1 MILRLSP
8 ALNTEKNFWRRKK
21 GDTDFGFKNSARQ
34 HSYMNEAGLVL
45 IICGPTGSGKSNAGL
60 ILAEKIGGEIIP
72 ADAFQFYRG
81 LDLGT
86 AKPTVLERNK
96 IPHHL
101 IDCLSPEE
109 NANAHWYAEKVRLLV
124 PEIIRRKKVPILVGG
139 SGLYLRAVLDG
150 FFEVPEPAA
159 VLEARKQLLGVGP
172 EELFS
177 RLQRVDPEAAA
188 RIHPNDT
195 YRLGRALEVY
205 LGTGKPIS
213 TFRRQDMRF
222 AYPFR
227 LFGIYRN
234 REELY
239 LRIERRVEEIFR
251 AGFPAEVKALRERY
265 DFSLPAFEAIGY
277 REAAAYLS
285 GEISLPDVKKIIKQ
299 KTRNYAKRQMTW
311 FRKEK
316 RIQWLNFSGRP

>member
-1 MILRLSP
+1 
-8 ALNTEKNFWRRKK
+8 
-21 GDTDFGFKNSARQ
+21 
-34 HSYMNEAGLVL
+34 MNESRLVL
-45 IICGPTGSGKSNAGL
+45 VICGPTGTGKSEAGL
-60 ILAEKIGGEIIP
+60 ILAGKIGGEIIS

-86 AKPTVLERNK
+86 AKPTGSERK
-96 IPHHL
+96 EVPHHL
-101 IDCLSPEE
+101 IDCLSPEK

-124 PEIIRRKKVPILVGG
+124 PEIIGRKMVPILVGG

-159 VLEARKQLLGVGP
+159 VLEARKELLGVGP
-172 EELFS
+172 EELLS
-177 RLQRVDPEAAA
+177 RLKRVDPEAAK
-188 RIHPNDT
+188 RIHPNDI

-205 LGTGKPIS
+205 LATGKPIS
-213 TFRRQDMRF
+213 ALRRQNTRF

-227 LFGIYRN
+227 LFGVYRN

-239 LRIERRVEEIFR
+239 RRIDRRVEEIFA
-251 AGFPAEVKALRERY
+251 AGFLAEVKALRECY

-285 GEISLPDVKKIIKQ
+285 GETSLTEAKKIIKQ

-316 RIQWLNFSGRP
+316 RILWLDFSGLLL

>member
-1 MILRLSP
+1 
-8 ALNTEKNFWRRKK
+8 
-21 GDTDFGFKNSARQ
+21 
-34 HSYMNEAGLVL
+34 MNEDKSVLV
-45 IICGPTGSGKSNAGL
+45 ICGPTGAGKSEAGL
-60 ILAEKIGGEIIP
+60 ILAERIGGEIIS

-86 AKPTVLERNK
+86 AKPTASERK
-96 IPHHL
+96 EVTHHL

-109 NANAHWYAEKVRLLV
+109 NANAHWYGEKVRFLV
-124 PEIIRRKKVPILVGG
+124 PEIIGRKKVPILVGG

-150 FFEVPEPAA
+150 FFEVPEQAA
-159 VLEARKQLLGVGP
+159 VLEARKELFGIGP

-177 RLQRVDPEAAA
+177 RLKRVDPEAAV

-205 LGTGKPIS
+205 LATGKPIS
-213 TFRRQDMRF
+213 VLRRQKISF

-227 LFGIYRN
+227 FFGVYRN

-239 LRIERRVEEIFR
+239 RRIDRRVEAIFA
-251 AGFPAEVKALRERY
+251 AGFLAEVKALRGRY
-265 DFSLPAFEAIGY
+265 DFVLPAFEAIGY
-277 REAAAYLS
+277 REAAAHLS
-285 GEISLPDVKKIIKQ
+285 GKISLPETKKIIKQ

-316 RIQWLNFSGRP
+316 RISWLDFSGQD

>member
-1 MILRLSP
+1 
-8 ALNTEKNFWRRKK
+8 
-21 GDTDFGFKNSARQ
+21 
-34 HSYMNEAGLVL
+34 MNEDKSILV
-45 IICGPTGSGKSNAGL
+45 ICGPTGAGKSEAGL
-60 ILAEKIGGEIIP
+60 ILAERMGGEIIS

-86 AKPTVLERNK
+86 AKPTVEERK
-96 IPHHL
+96 KVPHHL

-109 NANAHWYAEKVRLLV
+109 NANAYWYAEKVRLLV
-124 PEIIRRKKVPILVGG
+124 PEIIGRKKVPILVGG

-150 FFEVPEPAA
+150 FFEVPEQAA

-172 EELFS
+172 EELLS
-177 RLQRVDPEAAA
+177 QLKRVDPEAAK

-205 LGTGKPIS
+205 LATGKPIS
-213 TFRRQDMRF
+213 VLRRQNTRF

-227 LFGIYRN
+227 LFGVHRK

-239 LRIERRVEEIFR
+239 RRIDRRVEKIFA
-251 AGFPAEVKALRERY
+251 AGFLAEVKTLHERY
-265 DFSLPAFEAIGY
+265 NFVLPAFEAIGY

-285 GEISLPDVKKIIKQ
+285 GETSLLEAKNIIKQ
-299 KTRNYAKRQMTW
+299 KTRNYAKRQLTW

-316 RIQWLNFSGRP
+316 RILWLDFSGRK

>member
-1 MILRLSP
+1 
-8 ALNTEKNFWRRKK
+8 
-21 GDTDFGFKNSARQ
+21 
-34 HSYMNEAGLVL
+34 MNEDKSVLV
-45 IICGPTGSGKSNAGL
+45 ICGPTGSGKSEAGL
-60 ILAEKIGGEIIP
+60 ILAERIGGEIIS

-86 AKPTVLERNK
+86 AKPTASERK
-96 IPHHL
+96 EVTHHL

-109 NANAHWYAEKVRLLV
+109 NANAHWYAEKVHLLV
-124 PEIIRRKKVPILVGG
+124 PDIIGRKKVPILVGG

-150 FFEVPEPAA
+150 FFEVPDQTTI
-159 VLEARKQLLGVGP
+159 LEARKELFGVGP
-172 EELFS
+172 EELFF
-177 RLQRVDPEAAA
+177 RLKRVDPEAAA

-205 LGTGKPIS
+205 LATGKPIS
-213 TFRRQDMRF
+213 ALRRQNTRF

-227 LFGIYRN
+227 FFGVYRN

-239 LRIERRVEEIFR
+239 RRINQRVENIFT
-251 AGFPAEVKALRERY
+251 AGFLAEVKALRERC
-265 DFSLPAFEAIGY
+265 DFTLPAFEAIGY
-277 REAAAYLS
+277 RESAAYLS
-285 GEISLPDVKKIIKQ
+285 GEISLPEAKKIIKQ

-316 RIQWLNFSGRP
+316 RILWLNFSGL